1 MNRKEEVLTIL
12 AEECGELIQ
21 AAIKVI
27 RFGADECPPNSE
39 EPNKT
44 QLEREMG
51 DVLAMM
57 RLADE
62 EVGLDLDRI
71 IGFADAKLVKV
82 EKFMRNPRN
91 DG

>member
-1 MNRKEEVLTIL
+1 
-12 AEECGELIQ
+12 
-21 AAIKVI
+21 
-27 RFGADECPPNSE
+27 
-39 EPNKT
+39 
-44 QLEREMG
+44 MG

>member
-71 IGFADAKLVKV
+71 IGFADAKLEKV
-82 EKFMRNPRN
+82 EKFMRNPR
-91 DG
+91 